1 MVRGNRGLSAEEDLW
16 EALSST
22 SQENIPTDVRSWP
35 LVVFTGLLVA
45 TPYFV
50 YKLLNSVTPVSDSG
64 LPILSNPSPPPPLN
78 PISKNFSLYYESYWY
93 CFYYS

>member
-1 MVRGNRGLSAEEDLW
+1 MVRGNRLSAEEDLW

-22 SQENIPTDVRSWP
+22 AQGDIPSDARSWP

-50 YKLLNSVTPVSDSG
+50 YKLLNSVTPINDASS
-64 LPILSNPSPPPPLN
+64 LPRSPINPSLPN
-78 PISKNFSLYYESYWY
+78 IPISKNFTFLL
-93 CFYYS
+93 